1 MSRQK
6 LAMFFPVGSGKT
18 RHRMSAGALTDL
30 GSPLQ
35 LQITPRSC
43 GGQTLTRS
51 ASEALCRIAALESE
65 ASEVAGTS
73 GYPEIESRC
82 HD

>member
-1 MSRQK
+1 
-6 LAMFFPVGSGKT
+6 
-18 RHRMSAGALTDL
+18 MSAGALTDL

-51 ASEALCRIAALESE
+51 ASEALCRISALESE
-65 ASEVAGTS
+65 AGEVAGTS
-73 GYPEIESRC
+73 GYPEIKSRC
-82 HD
+82 HEIKSRKLNPGAMHLWT